1 MTAHTVL
8 LYVSSPEASAR
19 FYADLLGLEPALVS
33 PPFALFKLASG
44 TELGLWDPKVVQPA
58 PEGGAGGG
66 ELGFKVS
73 SPEEVDATHETWKA
87 RGATITL
94 PPTSLGFGRSFVA
107 VDPDG
112 HRLRV
117 YAMTHDV

>member
-1 MTAHTVL
+1 MIAHTVL
-8 LYVSSPEASAR
+8 FYVSSPEASAR
-19 FYADLLGLEPALVS
+19 FYADLLGLEPSIVS

-44 TELGLWDPKVVQPA
+44 TELGLWDQKVIQPA
-58 PEGGAGGG
+58 PDGGMGGG

-87 RGATITL
+87 RGATIAL

-117 YAMTHDV
+117 YARADAA

>member
-1 MTAHTVL
+1 MTDHTVL

-19 FYADLLGLEPALVS
+19 FYANLLGLEPAFVS

-44 TELGLWDPKVVQPA
+44 TELGLWDPTVIQPA
-58 PEGGAGGG
+58 PEGGPGGG
-66 ELGFKVS
+66 ELGFKAAS
-73 SPEEVDATHETWKA
+73 AEEVDATHEAWKA

-117 YAMTHDV
+117 YAMTPDA